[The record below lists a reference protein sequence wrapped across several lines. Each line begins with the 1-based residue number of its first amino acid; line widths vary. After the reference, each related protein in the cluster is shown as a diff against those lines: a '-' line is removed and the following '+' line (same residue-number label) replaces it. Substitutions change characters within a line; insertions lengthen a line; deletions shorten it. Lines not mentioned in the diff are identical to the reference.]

1 MQEKLGDIEPAEDL
15 LSLEDMSRRLALEL
29 ASRGIITRDDLAEQA
44 IDDIIDIEGL
54 DDASAGKLI
63 MQARA
68 HWFEDDAS

>member
-1 MQEKLGDIEPAEDL
+1 MKKDTIKKLNDV
-15 LSLEDMSRRLALEL
+15 LEIA
-29 ASRGIITRDDLAEQA
+29 
-44 IDDIIDIEGL
+44 DDIIDIEGL